1 MFNYRFY
8 IGTHASVD
16 RPSIYLCE
24 ADFKEGSF
32 TTIHTMQGISDPTY
46 LTISPRGTLYALGRT
61 SDSGSVCALRRESA
75 QSPEGLTL
83 LNALSSGGTGPCHI
97 SVDERGEFLLCA
109 NYVSGSVALYD
120 LSSDGSIL
128 SLCDFRQYS
137 GVGFD
142 SEDRQKG
149 PHAHFAAFYSKSCG
163 APCSAASDPDLSDAR
178 DEVLV
183 CDLGLDMVYVYE
195 LDRTARK
202 LRDTD
207 RSIRLPDGTGPRHLA
222 FSKEHPGMLFIL
234 TEMANSIFSYKYDP
248 ECCKYVQVQRFS
260 AVDGASSEEALM
272 VPPTADHGSIGCAIR
287 FTGDGRYLFVSSRLG
302 YQSISAFRCDTD
314 GRLSFADR
322 CLCGGITPRDFNI
335 FENDEAVPDSPDS
348 VFLLVANQDS
358 DLITALQFDRRSE
371 KLSLLDMKMQ
381 AGKPTCI
388 LPISI

>member
-32 TTIHTMQGISDPTY
+32 TTIHTMQGISDPPY

-234 TEMANSIFSYKYDP
+234 TELANSIFSYKYDP

-348 VFLLVANQDS
+348 VFLLIANQDS

>member
-348 VFLLVANQDS
+348 VFLLIANQDS

-381 AGKPTCI
+381 AG
-388 LPISI
+388 ISMKDRTL

>member
-348 VFLLVANQDS
+348 VFLLIANQDS

>member
-1 MFNYRFY
+1 MFKNRFY
-8 IGTHASVD
+8 IGTHASGD

-46 LTISPRGTLYALGRT
+46 LTVSPRDTLYALGRS
-61 SDSGSVCALRRESA
+61 SDSGCVCALKRERA
-75 QSPEGLTL
+75 QSPEGLTA
-83 LNALSSGGTGPCHI
+83 LNARSSGGTGPCHI

-109 NYVSGSVALYD
+109 NYASGSVSLYD
-120 LSSDGSIL
+120 LNSDGRIL

-142 SEDRQKG
+142 SEDRQRG
-149 PHAHFAAFYSKSCG
+149 PHAHYAAFYSKSCG
-163 APCSAASDPDLSDAR
+163 APCSAASDPDQLDAR

-207 RSIRLPDGTGPRHLA
+207 RSIRLPDGTGPRHLT
-222 FSKEHPGMLFIL
+222 FSKEHPGMLFVL
-234 TEMANSIFSYKYDP
+234 TEMANTIFTYKFDP
-248 ECCKYVQVQRFS
+248 ASRKYLPVQRIS
-260 AVDGASSEEALM
+260 AVGEASSVESLM
-272 VPPTADHGSIGCAIR
+272 VPATADHGSIGCAIR

-322 CLCGGITPRDFNI
+322 CLCGGTTPRDFNV
-335 FENDEAVPDSPDS
+335 FESGETASDSSGS
-348 VFLLVANQDS
+348 VFLLAANQDS
-358 DLITALQFDRRSE
+358 DLITALQFDRHSE

-381 AGKPTCI
+381 AEKPTCI
-388 LPISI
+388 LPV

>member
-234 TEMANSIFSYKYDP
+234 TELANSIFSYKYDP

>member
-1 MFNYRFY
+1 MFKNRFY
-8 IGTHASVD
+8 IGTHASGD

-46 LTISPRGTLYALGRT
+46 LTVSPRDTLYALGKS
-61 SDSGSVCALRRESA
+61 SDSGRVCALKRESA
-75 QSPEGLTL
+75 QSPEGLTA
-83 LNALSSGGTGPCHI
+83 LNARSSGGTGPCHI
-97 SVDERGEFLLCA
+97 SVDERGAFLLCA
-109 NYVSGSVALYD
+109 NYASGSVSLYD
-120 LSSDGSIL
+120 LNSDGRIL

-142 SEDRQKG
+142 SEDRQRG
-149 PHAHFAAFYSKSCG
+149 PHAHYAAFYSKSCG
-163 APCSAASDPDLSDAR
+163 APCSAASDPDQLDAR

-207 RSIRLPDGTGPRHLA
+207 RSIRLPDGTGPRHLT
-222 FSKEHPGMLFIL
+222 FSKEHPGMLFVL
-234 TEMANSIFSYKYDP
+234 TEMANTIFTYKYDP
-248 ECCKYVQVQRFS
+248 DRCKYVLVQRIS
-260 AVDGASSEEALM
+260 AVEEASLEEALM

-287 FTGDGRYLFVSSRLG
+287 FTNDGRYLFVSSRLG
-302 YQSISAFRCDTD
+302 YQSISSFRCDTD

-322 CLCGGITPRDFNI
+322 CLCGGTTPRDFNV
-335 FENDEAVPDSPDS
+335 FESGETASDSSGS

-358 DLITALQFDRRSE
+358 DLITALQFDRHSE

-381 AGKPTCI
+381 AEKPTCI
-388 LPISI
+388 LPV

>member
-234 TEMANSIFSYKYDP
+234 TELANSIFSYKYDP

-371 KLSLLDMKMQ
+371 KLSLMDMKMQ

>member
-234 TEMANSIFSYKYDP
+234 TELANSIFSYKYDP

-348 VFLLVANQDS
+348 VFLLIANQDS